1 MSYFLLKRLVIILNN
16 FFKNNYNLRKSLYLL
31 SVIILSIL
39 FFRFTENIKIA
50 SFIPIIFSVLSP
62 FIYGAIMAYLLN
74 IGTRFLEKKVCI
86 KFNYFNTN
94 NPTIKKRERIL
105 SITIAFVILIGI
117 IIGFISYIIPEIMS
131 SVQNIINIAIGFDY
145 TGIKKWVDN
154 FLIQNNITLGSETYN
169 SLIASINKIVES
181 FTDWLKYL
189 PDMIW
194 SLVSH
199 TISFASSLVNIVMG
213 LIIAFYLLVDK
224 EKVVDFGKVV
234 IKCIVP
240 KKFAPVV
247 INNIK
252 IVNETFNS
260 FFAGKTL
267 DSFIIG
273 LIFFFGGMILNIP
286 YLLLSSI
293 IIAITNMIPYFGPFI
308 GAIPVIILTM
318 LVSPIKSIW
327 VIIFIFILQQFDGM
341 ILGPKI
347 LGNSI
352 GLKPIGV
359 IFAIIV
365 GGAIAGPL
373 GMFFGVPIFAC
384 LFNLLFSFIHNSYN
398 KKYNVREDTSID
410 KSKER

>member
-169 SLIASINKIVES
+169 SLIASIN
-181 FTDWLKYL
+181 
-189 PDMIW
+189 
-194 SLVSH
+194 
-199 TISFASSLVNIVMG
+199 
-213 LIIAFYLLVDK
+213 
-224 EKVVDFGKVV
+224 
-234 IKCIVP
+234 
-240 KKFAPVV
+240 
-247 INNIK
+247 
-252 IVNETFNS
+252 
-260 FFAGKTL
+260 
-267 DSFIIG
+267 
-273 LIFFFGGMILNIP
+273 
-286 YLLLSSI
+286 
-293 IIAITNMIPYFGPFI
+293 
-308 GAIPVIILTM
+308 
-318 LVSPIKSIW
+318 
-327 VIIFIFILQQFDGM
+327 
-341 ILGPKI
+341 
-347 LGNSI
+347 
-352 GLKPIGV
+352 
-359 IFAIIV
+359 
-365 GGAIAGPL
+365 
-373 GMFFGVPIFAC
+373 
-384 LFNLLFSFIHNSYN
+384 NLLI
-398 KKYNVREDTSID
+398 K
-410 KSKER
+410 

>member
-1 MSYFLLKRLVIILNN
+1 MIFLNK
-16 FFKNNYNLRKSLYLL
+16 FFKNNYNLRKSLYILGVVL
-31 SVIILSIL
+31 LSIL
-39 FFRFTENIKIA
+39 FYRLTENIKIS
-50 SFIPIIFSVLSP
+50 SFIPIIFKVLSP

-74 IGTRFLEKKVCI
+74 IGTRFLEKRVFV
-86 KFNYFNTN
+86 KFKYFNTN
-94 NPTIKKRERIL
+94 NPNIKKRERIL
-105 SITIAFVILIGI
+105 SISIAFVVLIGI
-117 IIGFISYIIPEIMS
+117 IIGIISYIIPEIMS
-131 SVQNIINIAIGFDY
+131 SIQNIINIAIGFDY

-169 SLIASINKIVES
+169 SLIASINKITES

-194 SLVSH
+194 SLVTH
-199 TISFASSLVNIVMG
+199 TISFASSIVNVIMG
-213 LIIAFYLLVDK
+213 LIIAFYLLMDK
-224 EKVVDFGKVV
+224 EKVVDFGKIV
-234 IKCIVP
+234 ISCISP
-240 KKFAPVV
+240 KKLTPVIIDNV
-247 INNIK
+247 K

-286 YLLLSSI
+286 YLLLASI

-308 GAIPVIILTM
+308 GAVPVIILTM

-327 VIIFIFILQQFDGM
+327 VLIFIFVLQQFDGM

-384 LFNLLFSFIHNSYN
+384 LFNLLFNFIHNSYN
-398 KKYNVREDTSID
+398 KKYNIEEDTTID